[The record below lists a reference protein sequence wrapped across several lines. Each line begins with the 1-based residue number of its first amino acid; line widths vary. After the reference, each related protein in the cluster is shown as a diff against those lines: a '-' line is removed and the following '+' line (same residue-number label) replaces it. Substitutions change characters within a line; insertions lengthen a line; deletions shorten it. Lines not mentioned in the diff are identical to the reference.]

1 MPTSIFSALPLW
13 PSLACYTACSPRQVF
28 PASRAHFWLHL
39 GGTIILLVM
48 LYLMFSGQIAE
59 ESMFP
64 IAPMAEIAIFVGI
77 LLYAYNVLKN
87 LK

>member
-1 MPTSIFSALPLW
+1 
-13 PSLACYTACSPRQVF
+13 
-28 PASRAHFWLHL
+28 
-39 GGTIILLVM
+39 M